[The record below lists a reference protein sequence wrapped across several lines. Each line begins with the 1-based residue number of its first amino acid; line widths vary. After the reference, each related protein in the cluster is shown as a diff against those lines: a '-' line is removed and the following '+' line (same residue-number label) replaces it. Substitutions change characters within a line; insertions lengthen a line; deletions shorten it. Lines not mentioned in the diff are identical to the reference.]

1 MADNDSEPKGLE
13 ALLQTLSPK
22 KREVFLSIIEND
34 PRAALGADLVGKRAF
49 GVKKTHN
56 RSEGWTSSRMWGDI
70 TFKEEPPESPL
81 KNQER
86 ILLKNARESLEGRG
100 VPPKNSLTAAEKL
113 LYKEGIIQPFVVY
126 EKNQKYGSLFEEMLT
141 LAHELGH
148 VADAWQTEHRAS
160 VDDEF
165 SGEAGLPW
173 GQVYKHV
180 PAKPSRP
187 FAVGVA
193 DKMHHGHP
201 DMIGF
206 VERYKTNP
214 KIRDEPYQRL
224 MDRYNRETLSRQY
237 PNQVV
242 GWEGMLHGK
251 GIFPSFPTE
260 KHAYIPDRYRHSE
273 PDSSD
278 AEKRSRKTGLDPF
291 ANVWSAIP
299 SDAAAHPAQAGA
311 LIELN
316 RRLGRDP
323 LEGMDKWMRKHGR
336 RPFSLDSISLQSN

>member
-22 KREVFLSIIEND
+22 KRKVFLSIIEND
-34 PRAALGADLVGKRAF
+34 PRAALGANLVGKRAF
-49 GVKKTHN
+49 GVKETHNKTH
-56 RSEGWTSSRMWGDI
+56 GWTHSRMWGDI
-70 TFKEEPPESPL
+70 TFKAEPPGSPL

-113 LYKEGIIQPFVVY
+113 LYREGIIQPFVVY
-126 EKNQKYGSLFEEMLT
+126 GKNQKYGSFFEEMLT

-148 VADAWQTEHRAS
+148 VADAWQTEHRAG

-165 SGEAGLPW
+165 SGEAGLPRE
-173 GQVYKHV
+173 QVFKNL
-180 PAKPSRP
+180 PPDPLRP
-187 FAVGVA
+187 FAIGVA
-193 DKMHHGHP
+193 DYMYHGHP

-206 VERYKTNP
+206 GERYKTNP

-237 PNQVV
+237 PNQ
-242 GWEGMLHGK
+242 K
-251 GIFPSFPTE
+251 GIYPSFSTE
-260 KHAYIPDRYRHSE
+260 KDAYIPDRY
-273 PDSSD
+273 SSSII
-278 AEKRSRKTGLDPF
+278 KGVTGRDPF

-311 LIELN
+311 LMELN

-323 LEGMDKWMRKHGR
+323 LEGMDEWMRKHGR
-336 RPFSLDSISLQSN
+336 PRAKEEF